1 MATIPDRRAEEP
13 VRAHGSV
20 NTEGFAAVLPLW
32 EGQEDDVRQHLR
44 TIPNGRRSPF
54 ASVPGTHFARLTLVP
69 RLRDRN
75 DNELRQVPFCL
86 FFAAEFD
93 MFVRGYLEMLCTSLD
108 EQADGI
114 FGRCVGYP
122 GTRAPAA
129 FVSWMLQHRV
139 PAGFSFHGNPGAT
152 ADEVASS
159 LELRE
164 RIIAFAVETRGL
176 EPTVLKERWVREE
189 WDRQG

>member
-1 MATIPDRRAEEP
+1 
-13 VRAHGSV
+13 VRARGSV
-20 NTEGFAAVLPLW
+20 NPEGFAALLPLW
-32 EGQEDDVRQHLR
+32 EGQEDDVREHLR
-44 TIPNGRRSPF
+44 TIPQGRRSPF
-54 ASVPGTHFARLTLVP
+54 ASMPRTHFARLTLVP
-69 RLRDRN
+69 RLRDGK

-93 MFVRGYLEMLCTSLD
+93 MFVRGYLETMCTSLGG
-108 EQADGI
+108 QADGI

-122 GTRAPAA
+122 GTGAPAA

-139 PAGFSFHGNPGAT
+139 PAGFSLHGNPGAT

-176 EPTVLKERWVREE
+176 EPAALRERWLGEGWER
-189 WDRQG
+189 RG

>member
-1 MATIPDRRAEEP
+1 MRARGALNP
-13 VRAHGSV
+13 
-20 NTEGFAAVLPLW
+20 EGFAALLPLW
-32 EGQEDDVRQHLR
+32 EGREDDVRKQLR
-44 TIPNGRRSPF
+44 TIPAGRRSPF
-54 ASVPGTHFARLTLVP
+54 ASVPGTHFARLTLVA

-75 DNELRQVPFCL
+75 DHELGQVPFCL

-93 MFVRGYLEMLCTSLD
+93 MFVGGYLELLCTSLG

-122 GTRAPAA
+122 GTGAPPA
-129 FVSWMLQHRV
+129 FVSWMLDHRV
-139 PAGFSFHGNPGAT
+139 PAGFSLHGNPGAT
-152 ADEVASS
+152 ADEVARS

-176 EPTVLKERWVREE
+176 EPAALSERWVRQD